1 MKEKKYIDRLYQ
13 EKFRDFEATPSEAVW
28 RNISAKLQEKDRRR
42 PVITP
47 FWSRMAGIA
56 AIFTLIL
63 LIGEWM
69 FPVKT
74 GTQVVS
80 DEVEESFNNSLP
92 ANNSGIAAN
101 PEEEEEFVEDS
112 SEVIVANTQNIR
124 TLASSERAAN
134 RQKKSPEIASLQTG
148 KSKKISSG
156 TNGITAGEM
165 SGEQEAASPEIDK
178 KKSLFDEINKQEE
191 AIAEETSKE
200 KFEVSTHAAPIYYG
214 NFGKG
219 NFLDPR
225 FNNNSSEG
233 EITYSYGINI
243 AYAISDKIKIRSGVN
258 KVNMSYNTNGI
269 TYQSVVGPVPISGIS
284 MDSKS
289 EEPRV
294 SGELGTSK
302 PVASTNRPGVG
313 VIRPGLLNQKMGF
326 IEVPVELEYN
336 LIRKKFE
343 LNIIGGASTLFLDE
357 NRISVNSGNMSAE
370 GRANNLNEVSF
381 STNLGLGLDYN
392 LSEKFKL
399 NLEPMLKYQVNT
411 FNTSS
416 SDNQPYYLGIYS
428 GFSYKF

>member
-28 RNISAKLQEKDRRR
+28 RNISAKLQEKNRRK

-74 GTQVVS
+74 GSQLVN
-80 DEVEESFNNSLP
+80 DEVEESFDNNFP
-92 ANNSGIAAN
+92 TNNSGIVAN
-101 PEEEEEFVEDS
+101 SAQQEES
-112 SEVIVANTQNIR
+112 SE
-124 TLASSERAAN
+124 E
-134 RQKKSPEIASLQTG
+134 KSGKEISGNNLSIAKAEEKVPGQEMKAPKIASLETG
-148 KSKKISSG
+148 AAKEISSG
-156 TNGITAGEM
+156 KNVIAAGEVTA
-165 SGEQEAASPEIDK
+165 EKETTAPPTVE
-178 KKSLFDEINKQEE
+178 KKSLFEEILKKEE
-191 AIAEETSKE
+191 ELAVVAPKE

-243 AYAISDKIKIRSGVN
+243 AYSISDKIKIRSGVN

-269 TYQSVVGPVPISGIS
+269 AYQAVVGPVPISGIS

-289 EEPRV
+289 EELRV
-294 SGELGTSK
+294 SGELGTAK
-302 PVASTNRPGVG
+302 PVASSNRPNVG
-313 VIRPGLLNQKMGF
+313 AIRPGLLNQKMGF

-336 LIRKKFE
+336 IIDKKFE
-343 LNIIGGASTLFLDE
+343 LNLIGGASTLFLDE
-357 NRISVNSGNMSAE
+357 NRISVNSGNLSAE
-370 GRANNLNEVSF
+370 GRANNLNDVSF
-381 STNLGLGLDYN
+381 STNIGLGLDYN

-399 NLEPMLKYQVNT
+399 NLEPMLKYQVKT
-411 FNTSS
+411 FSTSS
-416 SDNQPYYLGIYS
+416 PDNQPYYLGIYS